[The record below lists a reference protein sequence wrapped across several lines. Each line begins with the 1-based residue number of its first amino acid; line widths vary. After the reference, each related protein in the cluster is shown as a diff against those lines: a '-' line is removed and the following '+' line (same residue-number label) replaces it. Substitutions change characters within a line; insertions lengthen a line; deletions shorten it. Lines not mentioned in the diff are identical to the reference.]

1 MMGCL
6 GVLFIWEFLEEDV
19 DRLSGSSS
27 AEWVPMDGVG
37 VCVSNYTPVNLV
49 DISGNCGS
57 EILISA

>member
-1 MMGCL
+1 M
-6 GVLFIWEFLEEDV
+6 